1 MYHKPFEEMTA
12 LPTPVGYQPRTDKLV
27 PCVSKVENVIVATP
41 EVPKKTKD
49 KGHQA
54 QNNSAWANVEGQ
66 VLAAL
71 VKHSG
76 PHGATYVRPARICVE
91 LAPVRTMDQVEAA
104 CRSLVQ
110 KGLAIKKGNSYRLA
124 KGGR

>member
-1 MYHKPFEEMTA
+1 MYHKPFEEMTT
-12 LPTPVGYQPRTDKLV
+12 LPAPVGYQPRTDRLV
-27 PCVSKVENVIVATP
+27 PCVSRVESTITATP
-41 EVPKKTKD
+41 EVPKKTKA

-91 LAPVRTMDQVEAA
+91 LTPVRTMDQVEAA
-104 CRSLVQ
+104 CRSLVAQ
-110 KGLAIKKGNSYRLA
+110 GKAVKKGNSYRIA
-124 KGGR
+124 KSTR